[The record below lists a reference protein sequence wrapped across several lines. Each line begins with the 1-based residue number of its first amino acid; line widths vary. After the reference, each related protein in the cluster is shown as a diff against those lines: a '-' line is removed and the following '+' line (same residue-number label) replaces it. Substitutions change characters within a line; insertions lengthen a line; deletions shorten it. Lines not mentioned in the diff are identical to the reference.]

1 MMAMANFY
9 GGWLLGSLLLG
20 FAAGWISVVQ
30 RGDGLSKNAGMGI
43 AGVATVLVGLSLAR
57 IVPGRAGYWLDL
69 FLVMIA
75 AYLVGCVIGSWLRYW
90 VVARQMKGH

>member
-1 MMAMANFY
+1 MMALANFY
-9 GGWLLGSLLLG
+9 WGWLLGSLLLG

-30 RGDGLSKNAGMGI
+30 RGTGLSNNAAMGI
-43 AGVATVLVGLSLAR
+43 GGVAAVLVGLSLAR

-75 AYLVGCVIGSWLRYW
+75 AYLVGCSIGSWLRYW
-90 VVARQMKGH
+90 VVARQMQGS

>member
-1 MMAMANFY
+1 MMVMANFY
-9 GGWLLGSLLLG
+9 WGWLLGSLLLG

-30 RGDGLSKNAGMGI
+30 RGADLSKNAAMAIG
-43 AGVATVLVGLSLAR
+43 GVAAVLVGLSLAR

-75 AYLVGCVIGSWLRYW
+75 AYLVGCAIGSWLRYW
-90 VVARQMKGH
+90 VVARQMRGS